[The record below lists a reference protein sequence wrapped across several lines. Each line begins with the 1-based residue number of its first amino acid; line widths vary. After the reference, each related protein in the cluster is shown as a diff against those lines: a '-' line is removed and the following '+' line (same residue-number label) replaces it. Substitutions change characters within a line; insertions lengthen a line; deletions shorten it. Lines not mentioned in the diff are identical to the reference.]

1 MRKSN
6 TGFYYLEI
14 LITLLLSQWV
24 VSGLLLTQ
32 VKMLRV
38 SANAHY
44 QAIAMNV
51 GEIIAERL
59 KVNEVMDKSV
69 MKALH
74 EYLQNSL
81 PAGDFE
87 LTKLNEVVTV
97 EIYWDGFNHQSC
109 INNMKGEGGC
119 YRMEVFL
126 K

>member
-38 SANAHY
+38 SSNAHY
-44 QAIAMNV
+44 RAIAINV
-51 GEIIAERL
+51 GEIIVERL
-59 KVNEVMDKSV
+59 KVNQVIDESV

-81 PAGDFE
+81 PEGNFE
-87 LTKLNEVVTV
+87 LTKFNEFVTV

-109 INNMKGEGGC
+109 ISNMKGEGGC
-119 YRMEVFL
+119 YHMEVVL